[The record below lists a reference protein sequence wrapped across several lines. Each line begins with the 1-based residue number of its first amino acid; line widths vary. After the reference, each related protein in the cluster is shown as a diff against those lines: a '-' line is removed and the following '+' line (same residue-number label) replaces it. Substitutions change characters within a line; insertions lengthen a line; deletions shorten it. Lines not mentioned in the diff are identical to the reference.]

1 MVSMDSE
8 MIKNI
13 IAIGAA
19 ILGLGLVVTVTTMIV
34 VNKNKSK
41 KSVKLRQGGIT
52 VKDINN
58 TATINQSDKN
68 G

>member
-1 MVSMDSE
+1 MDSE
-8 MIKNI
+8 TIKNI
-13 IAIGAA
+13 IAMVAA
-19 ILGLGLVVTVTTMIV
+19 ILGLGLVVTVTTMVVIN
-34 VNKNKSK
+34 VNKKKSK

-58 TATINQSDKN
+58 TATIDQSDKN